1 MATNIC
7 SRSRRKFVEPKT
19 IAEQYSISV
28 KQVYKLLSL
37 PVFDEAKIK
46 VGPRGIR
53 VDQDRFYEISEQY
66 FK

>member
-7 SRSRRKFVEPKT
+7 SRARRNFVEPKE
-19 IAEQYSISV
+19 IAKQYNIST

-37 PVFDEAKIK
+37 PVFAEAKKKI
-46 VGPRGIR
+46 GIRCTR
-53 VDQDRFYEISEQY
+53 VDQDKFYEISEQY